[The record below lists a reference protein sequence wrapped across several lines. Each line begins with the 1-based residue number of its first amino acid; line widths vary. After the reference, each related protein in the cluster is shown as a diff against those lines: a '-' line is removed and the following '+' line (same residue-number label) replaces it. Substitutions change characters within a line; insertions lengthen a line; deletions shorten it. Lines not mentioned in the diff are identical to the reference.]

1 MASLS
6 FRAIL
11 LKIEGVVGKVLGA
24 VVIAEPEVQAILPV
38 FGPLAAAVGSTVFGA
53 VNSVET
59 LITGVQQGQAK
70 KEATVAILQSQIPN
84 LQAVIALIG
93 KDAKLSPT
101 ALNAISPIVDA
112 GVTFANA
119 LLNFQSAI
127 TPDAAPP
134 PVPAATA

>member
-11 LKIEGVVGKVLGA
+11 LKFEGVFSKVLGA

-38 FGPLAAAVGSTVFGA
+38 FGPLAAAVGNTVFGA

-70 KEATVAILQSQIPN
+70 QQSALAILQAQIPN
-84 LQAVIALIG
+84 LQAVVNVIG

-127 TPDAAPP
+127 TPDVATP
-134 PVPAATA
+134 PVPAA